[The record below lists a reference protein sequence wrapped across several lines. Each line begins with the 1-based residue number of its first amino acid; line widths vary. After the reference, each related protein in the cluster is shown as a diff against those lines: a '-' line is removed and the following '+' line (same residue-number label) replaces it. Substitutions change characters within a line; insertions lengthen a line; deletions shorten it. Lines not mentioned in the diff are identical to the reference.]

1 MVASVVHAVIA
12 AQDEKGGLQMV
23 FDLDSFVD
31 LLDYAV
37 HFCLLRNHVG
47 TAIRVNICWN
57 FVIRRCIT
65 SWDLTCVQCDLAQGS
80 A

>member
-12 AQDEKGGLQMV
+12 AQDEKSGLQMF
-23 FDLDSFVD
+23 FDLDSLVD

-37 HFCLLRNHVG
+37 HFCLLRDHVG
-47 TAIRVNICWN
+47 TAIRVNICWD
-57 FVIRRCIT
+57 FVLRRCIT
-65 SWDLTCVQCDLAQGS
+65 SWDLTCVQCDLVQGS